1 LYLNKQKSMSIEID
15 RHISMKQNNSKKQE
29 NTFNKNR
36 RKSKNKVLESSKLK
50 RMTHCR
56 KFKSNGKKRRKI
68 LMT

>member
-1 LYLNKQKSMSIEID
+1 
-15 RHISMKQNNSKKQE
+15 MKQNNSKKQE

-36 RKSKNKVLESSKLK
+36 NKSKNKVLESSKLK